1 MEKELKKEIIE
12 ELKLRE
18 LPSEMEIKDL
28 IIDKVI
34 DRTRDMTLPI
44 ECKNNLIRDLFNSI
58 CRYDILQIL
67 LENNDIDEIMVNGPD
82 CIFYEKAGKIYR
94 ENKTFENTAQL
105 ENIIQTIVG
114 KMNKLVNQ
122 SKPIVDV
129 RLDDGSRV
137 NVVLKPIAIDG
148 PVITI
153 RKFNKNFLKM
163 EDLLIKDTI
172 NKEALEFLKLLVVC
186 RYNIFIS
193 GGTSSGKTT
202 FLNLLADF
210 IPVDERLITIE
221 DSAELSIKNIPNLI
235 RLEGRQINNDNNDT
249 FIDIRKLIKTALRM
263 RPDRIIVGE
272 VRGHEA
278 FDMLTAM
285 NTGHEGSM
293 STGHANSAKD
303 MLLRLLTMVL
313 VGNDLREDVGVN
325 LIKSGIDIVVHLQ
338 RQNDGRR
345 LIGIYEILKNESEL
359 VLNNLFERDGLGML
373 VRVGE
378 LKNREKL
385 NIYENNQ
392 NF

>member
-1 MEKELKKEIIE
+1 MEKEIKEEIIE
-12 ELKLRE
+12 ELKEKE
-18 LPSEMEIKDL
+18 LPSELEIKDL

-34 DRTRDMTLPI
+34 DRTRDMNLTI
-44 ECKNNLIRDLFNSI
+44 EYKNNLIRDLFNSI

-67 LENNDIDEIMVNGPD
+67 LENKDIDEIMVNGTD
-82 CIFYEKAGKIYR
+82 YIFYEKAGKIYR
-94 ENKTFENTAQL
+94 EERKFENTEQL
-105 ENIIQTIVG
+105 ENIIQSIVG
-114 KMNKLVNQ
+114 KMDKMVNQ
-122 SKPIVDV
+122 NKPIVDV

-137 NVVLKPIAIDG
+137 SVVLKPIAIDG

-153 RKFNKNFLKM
+153 RKFNKSFLKM
-163 EDLLIKDTI
+163 EDLLDMDTI
-172 NKEALEFLKLLVVC
+172 NQEALEFLKLLVSC

-202 FLNLLADF
+202 FLNLLAGF
-210 IPVDERLITIE
+210 IPVDERIITIE
-221 DSAELSIKNIPNLI
+221 DSAELNISNIPNLI
-235 RLEGRQINNDNNDT
+235 RLEARQINNDNIDT
-249 FIDIRKLIKTALRM
+249 IIDIRRLIKTALRM

-293 STGHANSAKD
+293 STGHANSARD

-325 LIKSGIDIVVHLQ
+325 LIKSGIDIVIHLQ
-338 RQNDGRR
+338 RQHDGRK
-345 LIGIYEILKNESEL
+345 LIGIYEILKKESCL
-359 VLNNLFERDGLGML
+359 LLNTLFERDEVGIL
-373 VRVGE
+373 VRIGE

-385 NIYENNQ
+385 NIYENKQ

>member
-1 MEKELKKEIIE
+1 MEKELKEEIIE
-12 ELKLRE
+12 ELKEIE
-18 LPSEMEIKDL
+18 LPSELQIKDL

-34 DRTRDMTLPI
+34 DRTRDMVLSI
-44 ECKNNLIRDLFNSI
+44 EYKNNLIRDLFNSI

-67 LENNDIDEIMVNGPD
+67 LENKDIDEIMVNGTD

-94 ENKTFENTAQL
+94 EKRTFENTEQL
-105 ENIIQTIVG
+105 ENIIQSIVG
-114 KMNKLVNQ
+114 KMNKIVNQ
-122 SKPIVDV
+122 TKPIVDV

-163 EDLLIKDTI
+163 EDLLDRDTI
-172 NKEALEFLKLLVVC
+172 NQEALEFLKLLVRS

-202 FLNLLADF
+202 FLNLLAGF
-210 IPVDERLITIE
+210 IPVDERIITIE
-221 DSAELSIKNIPNLI
+221 DSAELNIRNIPNLI
-235 RLEGRQINNDNNDT
+235 RLEGRQINNENIDML
-249 FIDIRKLIKTALRM
+249 IDIRMLIKTALRM

-293 STGHANSAKD
+293 STGHANSARD

-325 LIKSGIDIVVHLQ
+325 LIKSGIDIVIHLQ
-338 RQNDGRR
+338 RQHDGRK
-345 LIGIYEILKNESEL
+345 LMGIYEILKNESCL
-359 VLNNLFERDGLGML
+359 VLNTLFERDVVGILGKI
-373 VRVGE
+373 GE

-385 NIYENNQ
+385 NIYENKQ
-392 NF
+392 DF

>member
-1 MEKELKKEIIE
+1 MEKELKDEIIE
-12 ELKLRE
+12 ELKGRE
-18 LPSEMEIKDL
+18 LPSELEIKDL

-34 DRTRDMTLPI
+34 DRTRNMTISI
-44 ECKNNLIRDLFNSI
+44 ESKNNLIRDIFNSI

-67 LENNDIDEIMVNGPD
+67 LENDDIDEIMVNGPD
-82 CIFYEKAGKIYR
+82 SIFYEKAGKLLR
-94 ENKTFENTAQL
+94 EKRKFENTEQL

-122 SKPIVDV
+122 STPIVDV
-129 RLDDGSRV
+129 RLEDGSRV

-153 RKFNKNFLKM
+153 RKFNKKFLQM

-172 NKEALEFLKLLVVC
+172 NQETLEFLKMLVKC

-202 FLNLLADF
+202 LLNLLAGF
-210 IPVDERLITIE
+210 IPVDERIITIE
-221 DSAELSIKNIPNLI
+221 DSAELCIRNIPNII
-235 RLEGRQINNDNNDT
+235 RLEGRQMNNDNIDKQ
-249 FIDIRKLIKTALRM
+249 IDIRKLIKTALRM
-263 RPDRIIVGE
+263 RPDRIMVGE
-272 VRGHEA
+272 VRGYEA

-293 STGHANSAKD
+293 STGHANSASD

-313 VGNDLREDVGVN
+313 VGNDLREDVGIN
-325 LIKSGIDIVVHLQ
+325 LIKSGIDIVIHLQ
-338 RQNDGRR
+338 RQLDGRKMM
-345 LIGIYEILKNESEL
+345 GIYEIIKDRSEL
-359 VLNNLFERDGLGML
+359 VLNTLFERDSMGNI
-373 VRVGE
+373 VRNGQ
-378 LKNREKL
+378 LINREKM
-385 NIYENNQ
+385 NIYGNNQ

>member
-1 MEKELKKEIIE
+1 MEKELKDEIIE
-12 ELKLRE
+12 ELKGRQ
-18 LPSEMEIKDL
+18 LPSEVEIKDL

-34 DRTRDMTLPI
+34 DKTRDMKLNI

-67 LENNDIDEIMVNGPD
+67 LENDDIDEIMVNGPD
-82 CIFYEKAGKIYR
+82 CIFYEKAGIIYR
-94 ENKTFENTAQL
+94 ENRKFENTEQL

-122 SKPIVDV
+122 STPIVDV
-129 RLDDGSRV
+129 RLEDGSRV
-137 NVVLKPIAIDG
+137 NVVLKPIAING

-153 RKFNKNFLKM
+153 RKFNKKFLQM

-172 NKEALEFLKLLVVC
+172 NQEALEFLKLLVRC

-202 FLNLLADF
+202 FLNLLAGF
-210 IPVDERLITIE
+210 IPVDERIITIE
-221 DSAELSIKNIPNLI
+221 DSAELCIRNLPNLI
-235 RLEGRQINNDNNDT
+235 RLESRQINNDNFDKQ
-249 FIDIRKLIKTALRM
+249 IDIRRLIKTALRM
-263 RPDRIIVGE
+263 RPDRIMVGE

-293 STGHANSAKD
+293 STGHANSASD

-338 RQNDGRR
+338 RQQDGRKMM
-345 LIGIYEILKNESEL
+345 GIYEIIKDRSEL
-359 VLNNLFERDGLGML
+359 VLNTLFERDSLGIL
-373 VRVGE
+373 VSNGQ
-378 LKNREKL
+378 LINREKM
-385 NIYENNQ
+385 NIYGNNQ
-392 NF
+392 IF

>member
-1 MEKELKKEIIE
+1 MEKDLKEEIIE
-12 ELKLRE
+12 ELKDRD
-18 LPSEMEIKDL
+18 LPSELEIKDF

-34 DRTRDMTLPI
+34 DRTRDMEVTI
-44 ECKNNLIRDLFNSI
+44 DYKNNMIRDLFNSI

-67 LENNDIDEIMVNGPD
+67 LEDKDIDEIMVNGPNY
-82 CIFYEKAGKIYR
+82 IFYEKAGKIYR
-94 ENKTFENTAQL
+94 ENRTFENKEQL

-129 RLDDGSRV
+129 RLEDGSRV
-137 NVVLKPIAIDG
+137 NVVLQPIAIDG

-163 EDLLIKDTI
+163 EDLLEKDTI
-172 NKEALEFLKLLVVC
+172 NQEAMEFLRILVKC

-202 FLNLLADF
+202 FLNLLAGF
-210 IPVDERLITIE
+210 IPVDERIITIE
-221 DSAELSIKNIPNLI
+221 DSAELCIHNIPNLI
-235 RLEGRQINNDNNDT
+235 RLEGRQINNENIDT
-249 FIDIRKLIKTALRM
+249 LIDIRSLIKTALRM

-293 STGHANSAKD
+293 STGHANSARD

-313 VGNDLREDVGVN
+313 VGNNLREDIGVN
-325 LIKSGIDIVVHLQ
+325 LIKSGIDIVIHLQ
-338 RQNDGRR
+338 RHNEGRK
-345 LIGIYEILKNESEL
+345 LIGIYEMVKNESTL
-359 VLNNLFERDGLGML
+359 LLHTLFERENTGNLIKIGDLI
-373 VRVGE
+373 
-378 LKNREKL
+378 NREKL
-385 NIYENNQ
+385 NVFKNNQ
-392 NF
+392 DF

>member
-1 MEKELKKEIIE
+1 MEKELKDEIIE
-12 ELKLRE
+12 ELKGRQ
-18 LPSEMEIKDL
+18 LPSELEIKDL

-34 DRTRDMTLPI
+34 DKTRDMKLNI

-67 LENNDIDEIMVNGPD
+67 LENDDIDEIMVNGPD
-82 CIFYEKAGKIYR
+82 CIFYEKAGIIYR
-94 ENKTFENTAQL
+94 ENRKFENTEQL

-122 SKPIVDV
+122 STPIVDV
-129 RLDDGSRV
+129 RLEDGSRV
-137 NVVLKPIAIDG
+137 NVVLKPIAING

-153 RKFNKNFLKM
+153 RKFNKKFLQM

-172 NKEALEFLKLLVVC
+172 NQEALEFLKLLVRC

-202 FLNLLADF
+202 FLNLLAGF
-210 IPVDERLITIE
+210 IPVDERIITIE
-221 DSAELSIKNIPNLI
+221 DSAELCIRNLPNLI
-235 RLEGRQINNDNNDT
+235 RLESRQINNDNFDKQ
-249 FIDIRKLIKTALRM
+249 IDIRRLIKTALRM
-263 RPDRIIVGE
+263 RPDRIMVGE

-293 STGHANSAKD
+293 STGHANSASD

-338 RQNDGRR
+338 RQQDGRKMM
-345 LIGIYEILKNESEL
+345 GIYEIIKDRSEL
-359 VLNNLFERDGLGML
+359 VLNTLFERDSLGIL
-373 VRVGE
+373 VSNGQ
-378 LKNREKL
+378 LINREKM
-385 NIYENNQ
+385 NIYGNNQ
-392 NF
+392 IF